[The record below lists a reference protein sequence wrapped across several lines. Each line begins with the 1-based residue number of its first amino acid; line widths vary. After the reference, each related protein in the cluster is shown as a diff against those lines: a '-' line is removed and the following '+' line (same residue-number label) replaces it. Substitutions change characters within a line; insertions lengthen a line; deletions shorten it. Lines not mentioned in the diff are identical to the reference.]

1 MAVLHDAESVA
12 RQAHA
17 AEGARTRQG
26 RAGDARGSGVCR
38 ALGPASRW
46 IRILGSGYLTLT
58 TPGRHFASAT
68 LTTKEISPSTLLRIS
83 RYDTGEPYFGRSG
96 GNRFDDPR
104 KRGRYGTCYFG
115 FDLHCAFAETVL
127 HDEVADLE
135 LGGFPLVTTEL
146 ERYVLSFTG
155 RPLNVAVLHG
165 VPLKNLGGDGA
176 LSTVVPYDIP
186 QQWSAAVYR
195 HRQHVDGF
203 LYMSRHLN
211 TSEALVLFDR
221 AAPRLELSAAV
232 PFRDHPAAA
241 RVLRD
246 FNILPR

>member
-1 MAVLHDAESVA
+1 MTL
-12 RQAHA
+12 A
-17 AEGARTRQG
+17 A
-26 RAGDARGSGVCR
+26 
-38 ALGPASRW
+38 
-46 IRILGSGYLTLT
+46 
-58 TPGRHFASAT
+58 PGRHFAHAT
-68 LTTKEISPSTLLRIS
+68 LTTKEVAPATLLRIS

-104 KRGRYGTCYFG
+104 KRGRFGTCYFG

-135 LGGFPLVTTEL
+135 LGGFPLVTAEL

-155 RPLNVAVLHG
+155 SPLNVAVLHG
-165 VPLKNLGGDGA
+165 LPLKNLGGDGS

-186 QQWSAAVYR
+186 QQWSAAVHR
-195 HRQHVDGF
+195 HDQRVDGF

-221 AAPRLELSAAV
+221 AASRLERAAAV
-232 PFRDHPAAA
+232 PFRHHPEAA
-241 RVLRD
+241 RVLRE

>member
-1 MAVLHDAESVA
+1 
-12 RQAHA
+12 
-17 AEGARTRQG
+17 
-26 RAGDARGSGVCR
+26 
-38 ALGPASRW
+38 
-46 IRILGSGYLTLT
+46 LTLT

>member
-1 MAVLHDAESVA
+1 MDPDPGERIFDVDDA
-12 RQAHA
+12 RQAFRERDTDD
-17 AEGARTRQG
+17 EGNLAFGASAHFALRHR
-26 RAGDARGSGVCR
+26 R
-38 ALGPASRW
+38 AL
-46 IRILGSGYLTLT
+46 
-58 TPGRHFASAT
+58 
-68 LTTKEISPSTLLRIS
+68 LRPI
-83 RYDTGEPYFGRSG
+83 G

-221 AAPRLELSAAV
+221 AAPRLAPSAAV